1 MLDCPF
7 FTFEIL
13 LTHTILEDIAAAGL
27 ASGVDTSLPAPLV
40 AKLRS
45 RHYFTLLLPESLG
58 GQQMHFPEY
67 VQLVQEIAKAD
78 GSTAW
83 CVNQGSVLSTLARL
97 LSAEIAKQIWYDP
110 SVTLA
115 NGPPGMCESIVTDA
129 GYSLTGT
136 WTFSSG
142 INHADWLLGVAP
154 VIEKNETRNFLWH
167 FFPKQA
173 AEIENNWQVNGLR
186 ATGSYEFS
194 VSKLEIPK
202 EYAVK
207 VEIRKDDPALYQI
220 PMNLLFACGFAAV
233 ALGVSRAAIDF
244 TITKLQKKIKRFDK
258 RAMSE
263 NLLTQNTLG
272 KTEALWQAADA
283 YLRQQVESAWQS
295 VNSQG
300 HCSLEDRI
308 SLRLAATHVI
318 RQAKEVT
325 DLAYDL
331 CSSDSIFENQ
341 EIQKRFQDMHVITQH
356 LQGRPEIYS
365 LVGKHYLGFPSDSHL
380 IN

>member
-1 MLDCPF
+1 M
-7 FTFEIL
+7 
-13 LTHTILEDIAAAGL
+13 THSILEDIATTGL
-27 ASGVDTSLPAPLV
+27 SSGADTSLPESLV

-45 RHYFTLLLPESLG
+45 GQYFTLLLPENLG

-97 LSAEIAKQIWYDP
+97 LSAEIAKQIWQDP

-115 NGPPGMCESIVTDA
+115 NGPPDKCESIVTDA

-142 INHADWLLGVAP
+142 INHADWLVGMAP
-154 VIEKNETRNFLWH
+154 VKENGEARNFLWH

-194 VSKLEIPK
+194 VSTLEIPK
-202 EYAVK
+202 EYAVN

-244 TITKLQKKIKRFDK
+244 TIDKLQKKIKRFDK
-258 RAMSE
+258 KAMSE

-272 KTEALWQAADA
+272 ESEALWRAADA

-295 VNSQG
+295 VNQQG

-318 RQAKEVT
+318 RQSREVT